1 MSENSEIQMD
11 PTQNGGST
19 EVKGSSTESSS
30 IKSPSIK
37 STTESKFN
45 LDVKE
50 FLKTYKYEILLGI
63 IIVGSII
70 FKLWNEKNNIMKYF
84 NTKPDLNA
92 IYESK
97 KIPKIIWMYW
107 NDPIEKA
114 PEIVQMC
121 VNLIMKFNKD
131 FKIYLLNENSYKE
144 YVQDEEIIKIMNSK
158 LNHNY
163 KSDLLRL
170 YLVYNYGGI
179 YIDSSTLP
187 FQSFEWIID
196 LMNKSPKNLLM
207 YKNNHHTTDKNK
219 PICENWM
226 IVSKKN
232 NPVIKIIMVNFKLS
246 LQNGPINSYKSLI
259 KDNTVNYQNF
269 ISHGP
274 FHLAYFV
281 IANTLQKNNLH
292 DKIEYLDCSYN
303 SFPCMTIPNNLILNK
318 IFLSKYEDN
327 FEDFRNKNKFMKLTS
342 YNRKYLKYYDIKSN
356 EGSIIDMLLKI

>member
-1 MSENSEIQMD
+1 MSNTEIQMD

-19 EVKGSSTESSS
+19 EVKGSSIESSS
-30 IKSPSIK
+30 VKSGK
-37 STTESKFN
+37 ESQFN

-121 VNLIMKFNKD
+121 VNLITKFNKD

-196 LMNKSPKNLLM
+196 LMNKSPKDLLM

-219 PICENWM
+219 PICESWM
-226 IVSKKN
+226 IVSTKN
-232 NPVIKIIMVNFKLS
+232 NPIIKIIMDNFKLS
-246 LQNGPINSYKSLI
+246 LQNGIIKSYKSLI
-259 KDNTVNYQNF
+259 KDNTVDYQRF
-269 ISHGP
+269 ITHGP
-274 FHLAYFV
+274 YHLVYFV
-281 IANTLQKNNLH
+281 IINTLQKYNLH

-303 SFPCMTIPNNLILNK
+303 SFPCYGFYDTFRINE
-318 IFLSKYEDN
+318 IFLKKYNDK
-327 FEDFRNKNKFMKLTS
+327 DFNKFRENNKFLKLINN
-342 YNRKYLKYYDIKSN
+342 NRKYIEYYSIKPN
-356 EGSIIDMLLKI
+356 QGSIVDRLLKM